1 MVDFYESATTPACH
15 QALDYL
21 RHHFFIEDFYSPQFL
36 ADRGSGFG
44 LFRGRRATAYAQA
57 AAAGGV
63 GGRTR
68 LL

>member
-1 MVDFYESATTPACH
+1 MVDFYESATTPASH

-21 RHHFFIEDFYSPQFL
+21 GHQSFMEDFYSPQFL

-57 AAAGGV
+57 AAAGRV
-63 GGRTR
+63 GGHTR